1 MSVDRWDR
9 LQPLFEE
16 AIELAPSERDAFIR
30 TACPEDPELANAL
43 EALLAG
49 NEQSAFLDGGV
60 ASALPMEDALREATL
75 SPEAVPER
83 IGVWTVGERIGA
95 GGMGTVYR
103 ATRNDGAFEQT
114 VALKLVKRGMDS
126 EAVLR
131 RFQAERRILARLEH
145 PGIARIIDGGLAEDG
160 RPFLAMEFVEGT
172 PITEF
177 CATRSL
183 TLNERIDLFR
193 QVCDAV
199 QYAHRQLVVHRDLKP
214 SNILVTEDEGGARR
228 VKLLDFGIAKVLS
241 GEDTGEPLTV
251 LTAPGQL
258 MLTPEYAAPEQLS
271 GGAISTATDVYALGI
286 ILYELLV
293 GARPYT
299 FETRSPSAIERVV
312 ATAQPTRPSTAIS
325 ASSNG
330 AAPERLRRELAG
342 DLDVICLMALRK
354 EPDRR
359 YGSAEALGDD
369 LRRYQERLPVLARP
383 DTLRYRLQTFAR
395 RNRTGLAIT
404 TIALLVVG
412 VVTSLSF
419 SRVRAERDRARL
431 EADKAEEVSAFLS
444 DLFTSS
450 NPAESRGA
458 EITARELLE
467 RGAERIESDLGSQP
481 EVQAQMLHVVGEV
494 HKNLGQYAEA
504 ESLLTRALAARRA
517 LQGPT
522 HPSVGTTLSQLGLL
536 FERQGRFEEASE
548 TLTQAIDIHQRVADE
563 RPVELANSL
572 HGKSWAELRLGRYDA
587 AEQLITE
594 ALRIKRGVFG
604 DRHPEIAYSLN
615 VLGDVYTHQ
624 GRYDEAEAT
633 HRQALALRRELLG
646 PDHLDAAYSLHNLA
660 AALRDAERWAE
671 AETSYRESLELWR
684 THFGETSQE
693 YANTLSQ
700 LALVIGMQGRYTD
713 AEAMHDDAYVHTVD
727 AVGPEHPKMA
737 GLLAR
742 RSRVLAAEG
751 RLAEAVLRDGLAI
764 QRRVVSDAHPDV
776 AEWLVGLATL
786 ANRQGRAD
794 EARTLLEES
803 DRLCQRHQPDAP
815 ACRQRVRETRAELA
829 VHAP

>member
-1 MSVDRWDR
+1 MSADRWDR

-16 AIELAPSERDAFIR
+16 ALELAPSERAAFIR
-30 TACPEDPELANAL
+30 DACPNDAELANAL
-43 EALLAG
+43 EALLYGNAETTPLLDAG
-49 NEQSAFLDGGV
+49 I
-60 ASALPMEDALREATL
+60 ASALPVEDALDEAHL
-75 SPEAVPER
+75 PPEAIPER

-95 GGMGTVYR
+95 GGMGAVYR
-103 ATRNDGAFEQT
+103 AERNDGAFEQT
-114 VALKLVKRGMDS
+114 VALKLIKRGMDS

-145 PGIARIIDGGLAEDG
+145 PGIARLIDGGLAADG
-160 RPFLAMEFVEGT
+160 RPYLAMEFVEGT

-177 CATRSL
+177 CTIHSL

-214 SNILVTEDEGGARR
+214 SNILVTEGAAGTRR

-241 GEDTGEPLTV
+241 GGDTALTV

-271 GGAISTATDVYALGI
+271 GGTISTATDVYALGV

-293 GARPYT
+293 GTRPYD

-312 ATAQPTRPSTAIS
+312 ATAQPTRPSTAVS
-325 ASSNG
+325 TSSDG
-330 AAPERLRRELAG
+330 VAPNRLRRELAG

-359 YGSAEALGDD
+359 YGSAEALSDD
-369 LRRYQERLPVLARP
+369 LRRYRERLPVLARP
-383 DTLRYRLQTFAR
+383 DTLRYRVRTFAR
-395 RNRTGLAIT
+395 RNRTALAIS
-404 TIALLVVG
+404 TIAVLLVG
-412 VVTSLSF
+412 AVTTLSF
-419 SRVRAERDRARL
+419 ARVRAERDRARL
-431 EADKAEEVSAFLS
+431 EANKAEEVSAFLS

-458 EITARELLE
+458 DITARELLE
-467 RGAERIESDLGSQP
+467 RGAERIEADLGSQP

-504 ESLLTRALAARRA
+504 ESLLTRALASRRA
-517 LQGPT
+517 LLGPN
-522 HPSVGTTLSQLGLL
+522 HPSVGTTLSRLGLL
-536 FERQGRFEEASE
+536 YERQGRFAEATE
-548 TLTQAIDIHQRVADE
+548 TLTEAITIHQRVASDH
-563 RPVELANSL
+563 PVELANSL

-594 ALRIKRGVFG
+594 ALQIKRRVFG

-624 GRYDEAEAT
+624 GRYDEAETT

-660 AALRDAERWAE
+660 ATLRDAERWAE
-671 AETSYRESLELWR
+671 AEASYRESLELWR

-700 LALVIGMQGRYTD
+700 LALVIGMQGRYAE
-713 AEAMHDDAYVHTVD
+713 AEAMHEDAVTHTV
-727 AVGPEHPKMA
+727 ASIGAEHPKMA
-737 GLLAR
+737 GVLAR
-742 RSRVLAAEG
+742 RSPVLAAEG
-751 RLAEAVLRDGLAI
+751 RLAEAEAVLRDGLSI
-764 QRRVVSDAHPDV
+764 QRRVVGDAHPNV
-776 AEWLVGLATL
+776 ADWLVRLAIL
-786 ANRQGRAD
+786 VQAQERSDAARA
-794 EARTLLEES
+794 LLEES
-803 DRLCQRHQPDAP
+803 DRLCQRHQPEAP
-815 ACRQRVRETRAELA
+815 ECRQRVRTARAELA
-829 VHAP
+829 L

>member
-16 AIELAPSERDAFIR
+16 ALELAPSERDAFIR
-30 TACPEDPELANAL
+30 DACPDDLELADAL
-43 EALLAG
+43 QALLAG
-49 NEQSAFLDGGV
+49 NEQSAFLDGGI
-60 ASALPMEDALREATL
+60 ASAVPVEDAIGEAHL
-75 SPEAVPER
+75 PPEAVPER

-95 GGMGTVYR
+95 GGMGAVYR
-103 ATRNDGAFEQT
+103 ATRSDGAFEQT

-160 RPFLAMEFVEGT
+160 RPYLAMEFVEGT
-172 PITEF
+172 PITAF
-177 CATRSL
+177 CTDRALSL
-183 TLNERIDLFR
+183 NDRIDLFR
-193 QVCDAV
+193 QVCEAV

-214 SNILVTEDEGGARR
+214 SNILVTEDDTGGRR

-241 GEDTGEPLTV
+241 GEDTGDPLTV

-271 GGAISTATDVYALGI
+271 GDTISTATDVYALGV

-293 GARPYT
+293 GTRPYT
-299 FETRSPSAIERVV
+299 FETRSPSAIEHVV
-312 ATAQPTRPSTAIS
+312 ATAQPTRPSTV
-325 ASSNG
+325 ASSNV
-330 AAPERLRRELAG
+330 ASPERLRRELAG

-359 YGSAEALGDD
+359 YGSAAALGDD
-369 LRRYQERLPVLARP
+369 LRRYRERLPVLARP

-395 RNRTGLAIT
+395 RNRTGLAAT
-404 TIALLVVG
+404 AVALLAIG
-412 VVTSLSF
+412 IVTTLSF
-419 SRVRAERDRARL
+419 ASVRAERDRARL
-431 EADKAEEVSAFLS
+431 EAAKAEEVSVFLS

-467 RGAERIESDLGSQP
+467 RGAERIETDLGGQP

-504 ESLLTRALAARRA
+504 ESLLTRALASRRA
-517 LQGPT
+517 ILGPT
-522 HPSVGTTLSQLGLL
+522 HPSVGTTLSRLGLL
-536 FERQGRFEEASE
+536 YERQGRFEEATE
-548 TLTQAIDIHQRVADE
+548 TLTEAIAIHQRVAEDH
-563 RPVELANSL
+563 PVELANSL
-572 HGKSWAELRLGRYDA
+572 HGKSWAELRLGRYAA

-594 ALRIKRGVFG
+594 ALQIKRRVFG

-646 PDHLDAAYSLHNLA
+646 PDHLDAAFSLHNLA

-671 AETSYRESLELWR
+671 AEASYRESLELWL
-684 THFGETSQE
+684 THFGEASQE

-700 LALVIGMQGRYTD
+700 LALVIGMQGRY
-713 AEAMHDDAYVHTVD
+713 AEAEVMHDDAYVHTVD
-727 AVGPEHPKMA
+727 AVGAEHPKMA

-742 RSRVLAAEG
+742 RSRVLADEG
-751 RLAEAVLRDGLAI
+751 RLSEAEAILRDGLAI
-764 QRRVVSDAHPDV
+764 QRRVVGEAHPDV
-776 AEWLVGLATL
+776 AEWLAGLAIL
-786 ANRQGRAD
+786 VNAQGRAD
-794 EARTLLEES
+794 EAAQLLDES
-803 DRLCQRHQPDAP
+803 DDLCQRHQPDAP
-815 ACRQRVRETRAELA
+815 ECRQRVRDVRAGVA
-829 VHAP
+829 G